1 MIRLF
6 AALAVPEEIAEELA
20 HRQTGLAGARW
31 RPADA
36 LHVTLRFFGELA
48 ETTAAE
54 LDDLLAGVDAPGFE
68 LHLQGAGCFG
78 EGDHMRAVWA
88 GVAENAALRHLA
100 AKCETAAKRA
110 GLKAEARTYR
120 PHVTL
125 AYLKRSDPVKTAAW
139 VADNNLLHTRPWRAT
154 EFGLFSS
161 WSGPDGSRYDLERT
175 YHLR

>member
-6 AALAVPEEIAEELA
+6 AAVAVPEEIADELA
-20 HRQTGLAGARW
+20 HRQRGLAGARW

-36 LHVTLRFFGELA
+36 LHVTLRFFGELR

-54 LDDLLAGVDAPGFE
+54 LDDLLAAIDAPGFD
-68 LHLQGAGCFG
+68 LHLQGVGRFG

-88 GVAENAALRHLA
+88 GVSETPGLRHLA

-110 GLKAEARTYR
+110 GLKPEARTYR

-139 VADNNLLHTRPWRAT
+139 EADHNLLHTRAWRAT
-154 EFGLFSS
+154 TFGLYSS

-175 YHLR
+175 YRLR

>member
-6 AALAVPEEIAEELA
+6 AALAVPEEIAEEMA

-36 LHVTLRFFGELA
+36 LHVTLRFFGELPQ
-48 ETTAAE
+48 TAAAD
-54 LDDLLAGVDAPGFE
+54 LDDLLAAVRAPAFD

-100 AKCETAAKRA
+100 AKCETAAKRC
-110 GLKAEARTYR
+110 GLKPEARSYR

-125 AYLKRSDPVKTAAW
+125 AWLKRSDPAKTAAW
-139 VADNNLLHTRPWRAT
+139 VANHNLLHTRAWRAT
-154 EFGLFSS
+154 EFGLYSS

-175 YHLR
+175 YPLS